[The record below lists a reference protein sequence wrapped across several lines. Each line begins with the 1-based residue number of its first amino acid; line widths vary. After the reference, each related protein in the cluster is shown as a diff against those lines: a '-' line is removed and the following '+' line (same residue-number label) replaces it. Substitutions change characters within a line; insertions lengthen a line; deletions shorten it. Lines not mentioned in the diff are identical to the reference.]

1 MQAYDLR
8 SLPTVNRDMDLIR
21 EILILINDDPKYDG
35 TTEFYFAT
43 PEDFGI
49 QNHSREEVAYHLALL
64 IQSGYIDG
72 AVTMA
77 VPMQTIRALTMQGH
91 DFLGSIRDLGIWN
104 KTKERLSGLP
114 GIALSVV
121 AQIGLA
127 EAKKHLGLSQ

>member
-1 MQAYDLR
+1 VQAYKLR
-8 SLPTVNRDMDLIR
+8 SFPTVNRDMDLIR
-21 EILILINDDPKYDG
+21 EILILINDGPQYDG
-35 TTEFYFAT
+35 TTEFYYET
-43 PEDFGI
+43 PEEFGI

-91 DFLGSIRDLGIWN
+91 DFLGSIRDPGIWN

-114 GIALSVV
+114 GVALTVV
-121 AQIGLA
+121 AQIALA
-127 EAKKHLGLSQ
+127 ETKKYLHLS